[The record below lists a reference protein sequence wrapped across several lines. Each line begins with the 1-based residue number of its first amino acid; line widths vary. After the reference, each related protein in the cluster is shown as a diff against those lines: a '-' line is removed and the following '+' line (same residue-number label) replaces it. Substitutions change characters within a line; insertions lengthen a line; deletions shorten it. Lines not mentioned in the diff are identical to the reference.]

1 METKRD
7 KLESEFCV
15 EEFRIIIKLR
25 LKLLASRLG
34 RTEDP
39 PVVTGSNMTQA
50 EDSTAPQITDCQK
63 HRDSPGLSH
72 SDFNIYFDI
81 LMAHFDL

>member
-1 METKRD
+1 MMETKRD

-25 LKLLASRLG
+25 LRLLVSRLG

-39 PVVTGSNMTQA
+39 PVVTGTNMTQV
-50 EDSTAPQITDCQK
+50 EDSTAPQITDYQK
-63 HRDSPGLSH
+63 HIETLLICPIHH
-72 SDFNIYFDI
+72 SDFNKD
-81 LMAHFDL
+81 

>member
-1 METKRD
+1 MMETKRD

-39 PVVTGSNMTQA
+39 PVVTGTNMTQA

-63 HRDSPGLSH
+63 QIETPLVCPIQTS
-72 SDFNIYFDI
+72 IYI
-81 LMAHFDL
+81 LIF